1 MRAIVCGDVHIGA
14 VFGLGGPNKLG
25 GNTRVDDYASTLNWI
40 VDHAINSEA
49 EIFIQTGDL
58 FEIRNPTLEHMAIA
72 DAAIKRLSR
81 SNIATFIIM
90 GNHDYKRAGTGYTS
104 SILSLSS
111 ADLPNVKILI
121 DPKVIHFTSAR
132 NESVNLFLLPYRDRR
147 LFPGKNNG
155 EQSESLGNDIKK
167 MIASVR
173 NKDPIIAVGHNFF
186 YEGSYQEYGGSEV
199 MLDPNRFVGCDIV
212 MMGHLHQAKF
222 LSGTPMPCV
231 YTGSMERTNFGDINI
246 KKTFIDYN
254 ISSKEVKLLESPV
267 RDLLDFVIDLTESDF
282 SNIIQNIDLELSKQN
297 VTNKIVRA
305 KVVCEDKFFPALDKQ
320 SIQDKLYSAGAHYV
334 SKVIIE
340 ASMKSIVRDNSI
352 LMHSDDFSM
361 LKAFIDSQELEDNF
375 KKEILQEAKSIILGA
390 P

>member
-340 ASMKSIVRDNSI
+340 ASMKRIVRDNSI

>member
-81 SNIATFIIM
+81 ANIATFIIM

-340 ASMKSIVRDNSI
+340 ASMKRIVRDNSI

>member
-81 SNIATFIIM
+81 ANIATFIIM

-173 NKDPIIAVGHNFF
+173 NKDPIMAVGHNFF

-199 MLDPNRFVGCDIV
+199 MLDPARFVGCDIV

-254 ISSKEVKLLESPV
+254 ISSKQVTLLESPV

-320 SIQDKLYSAGAHYV
+320 SIQDKIYSAGAHYV

-340 ASMKSIVRDNSI
+340 ASMKRIVRDNSI